1 MTDGAMSVGRLQWRI
16 EEACWNAFPSLRQ
29 VLLGPWLIRFSAG
42 LTRRANSVNPLSREC
57 QDIAAAIAA
66 GEALYHAQGLP
77 VIFRVPSIVD
87 PALDRELAARGYMRE
102 GESCVLYG
110 AIEGLNLG
118 AGGLATELAAGA
130 SDPAV
135 RLLPS
140 PATEWLAAMARLQGH
155 TPAQGAIYR
164 RIVGAIAIP
173 ARFALLAE
181 GGAPAG
187 LAYGAIHD
195 GLLTYESVITDPA
208 VRRRG
213 VARRV
218 IASLAAWAQGSGA
231 TGACLEVEAG
241 NTPARARYAGCVLG
255 TELYRY
261 HYRREPARQPP
272 GR

>member
-1 MTDGAMSVGRLQWRI
+1 MTVERLQWRL
-16 EEACWNAFPSLRQ
+16 EEACWNAFPSLQQ
-29 VLLGPWLIRFSAG
+29 VLLGNWLFRFSGG
-42 LTRRANSVNPLSREC
+42 LTRRANSINPLNPGCE
-57 QDIAAAIAA
+57 DVAAAIAA

-87 PALDRELAARGYMRE
+87 PALDRGLAERGYASE

-110 AIEGLNLG
+110 AIDGLDLG
-118 AGGLATELAAGA
+118 AGGVGATP
-130 SDPAV
+130 DPAV

-140 PATEWLAAMARLQGH
+140 PEPEWLAAMARLQGY

-164 RIVGAIAIP
+164 RIVGAIALP
-173 ARFALLAE
+173 TRFALLAE
-181 GGAPAG
+181 GGVPVG

-195 GLLTYESVITDPA
+195 GLLTYESVISDSA
-208 VRRRG
+208 RRRRG
-213 VARRV
+213 LARRV
-218 IASLAAWAQGSGA
+218 IARLAAWAQDSGA

-241 NTPARARYAGCVLG
+241 NEPALALYAGFGLG

-261 HYRREPARQPP
+261 HYRREPARPTP